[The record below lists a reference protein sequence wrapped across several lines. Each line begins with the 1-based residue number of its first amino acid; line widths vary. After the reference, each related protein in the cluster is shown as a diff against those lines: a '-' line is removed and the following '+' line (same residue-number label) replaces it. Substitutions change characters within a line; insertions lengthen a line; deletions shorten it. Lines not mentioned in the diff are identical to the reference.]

1 MHTKCGSANWRHSEF
16 HSKWVTGLRLV
27 PMAPTTTSSGIRC
40 YRRVSFCH
48 LQDSF
53 SSSGSRFICLGLAV
67 LGLHCCVRA
76 FSGLGEQGPLSGCGV
91 GASHCSGFSR
101 CSARALGMWASVV
114 AARGLSSWGTGAD
127 QVWFAGPRAHRLLYL
142 WCTSSVVVVHGLSCS
157 EARGIFPDQGLN
169 PCRLNWQVDSY
180 PLLHQGSPKLKYLG
194 KEIFCLEKLLQDG
207 FVCTDQ
213 EQDANQ
219 SGQPCFH

>member
-1 MHTKCGSANWRHSEF
+1 
-16 HSKWVTGLRLV
+16 
-27 PMAPTTTSSGIRC
+27 MAPTTTSSGIRC

-114 AARGLSSWGTGAD
+114 VVHGLSSWGTQA
-127 QVWFAGPRAHRLLYL
+127 
-142 WCTSSVVVVHGLSCS
+142 SVVMVHGLSCFL
-157 EARGIFPDQGLN
+157 ACGIFLDQGSNLC
-169 PCRLNWQVDSY
+169 PLHLQVDSY
-180 PLLHQGSPKLKYLG
+180 PLYHQGSPHC
-194 KEIFCLEKLLQDG
+194 I
-207 FVCTDQ
+207 
-213 EQDANQ
+213 
-219 SGQPCFH
+219 S